1 MKRWFWMLPT
11 LALGLM
17 ACGPTADES
26 SAPNTNSAVGENPL
40 SAPADYLG
48 AAAKAKRSAT
58 RTVDLAAV
66 TRAVQM
72 FQATEGR
79 NPATLDEL
87 VTQGYLPSLPALPA
101 GQQYQYNPQTGQL
114 RIVTQ

>member
-1 MKRWFWMLPT
+1 MKQWLSILPA

-17 ACGPTADES
+17 ACGPAAETS
-26 SAPNTNSAVGENPL
+26 SSPQTNSAVGENPL
-40 SAPADYLG
+40 TAPVDYLG
-48 AAAKAKRSAT
+48 AAAKAKQAAT
-58 RTVDLAAV
+58 RTVDLAGV

-79 NPATLDEL
+79 NPTDLKEL

-101 GQQYQYNPQTGQL
+101 GQQYQYDARTGRV
-114 RIVTQ
+114 RIVAQ